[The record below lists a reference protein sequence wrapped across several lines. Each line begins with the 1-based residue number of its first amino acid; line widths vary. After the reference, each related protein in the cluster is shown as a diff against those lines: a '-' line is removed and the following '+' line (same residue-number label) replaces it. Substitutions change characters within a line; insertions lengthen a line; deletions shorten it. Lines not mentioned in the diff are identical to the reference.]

1 MPNFVQIREILKET
15 LNIYSLSNRQA
26 CLAKNKKN
34 AAVLV
39 IIHCYANTPNIL
51 LTKRSGTLYNHPSQ
65 VSFPGGNFCPNDLTP
80 LSTAIRETNEEIGI
94 NIPSEYIIGSLQV
107 VQTTTSNYDIYPF
120 VAMVEKL
127 TKPRPNEE
135 VQKIFSIPINVLET
149 MVYNN
154 RINEGHAD
162 EQDLRIKWQDMI
174 IWGAT
179 ARIIKQLLNYLR

>member
-15 LNIYSLSNRQA
+15 LNIESLSNRRE
-26 CLAKNKKN
+26 CLTKNNKI

-39 IIHCYANTPNIL
+39 IIHCYENTPNIL

-65 VSFPGGNFCPNDLTP
+65 VSFPGGNFSPNDLTP

-94 NIPSEYIIGSLQV
+94 NISIEYIIGSLQV

-120 VAMVEKL
+120 VAMVENL
-127 TKPRPNEE
+127 SKPRPNEE
-135 VQKIFSIPINVLET
+135 VEKVFSIPMNTLGTIVD
-149 MVYNN
+149 NN
-154 RINEGHAD
+154 RIKEGFAD
-162 EQDLRIKWQDMI
+162 EQHLRIRWQDMI